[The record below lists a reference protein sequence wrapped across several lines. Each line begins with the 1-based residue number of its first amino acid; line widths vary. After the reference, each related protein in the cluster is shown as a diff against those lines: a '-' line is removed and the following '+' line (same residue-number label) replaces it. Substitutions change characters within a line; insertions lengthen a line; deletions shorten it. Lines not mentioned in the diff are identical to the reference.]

1 MMLIVWIVW
10 IVVGVGA
17 LLFLAV
23 LGFGLFGQV
32 KRLLDAFA
40 DAQTAMAPH
49 VEELTDG
56 IRRAQTLRNQLG
68 TETTRGHGRHA

>member
-1 MMLIVWIVW
+1 MMLTVWIA
-10 IVVGVGA
+10 VGVGA

-32 KRLLDAFA
+32 KRLRTAFA
-40 DAQTAMAPH
+40 DAQTAVGPH
-49 VEELTDG
+49 VQELTEG
-56 IRRAQTLRNQLG
+56 IRRAQTLRMQAG